1 MRKYISIFSIIIF
14 VFLFSILVSEPSF
27 NGNTPGC
34 SGGNCHNSNPGAL
47 SLTTDE
53 LKVTVSFPNVS
64 GEKVGGELVNSAGTV
79 VSVVNNTNSNPFTL
93 TAPEPGSY
101 TVNAGYKKPNREW
114 DTGSVEL
121 TLASVIQGNSDI
133 LPEKLELYNNH
144 PNPFNNETLIR
155 FSLPGQEF
163 ITLQIFNIKGQL
175 VRDLVNNNLPGGQ
188 HSVRWNGKDNDG
200 RIVASGTYLYQLK
213 SSDKKISKRLMLIK

>member
-1 MRKYISIFSIIIF
+1 MRKYVSIFSISIL
-14 VFLFSILVSEPSF
+14 VFLFSVLISEPSF

-34 SGGNCHNSNPGAL
+34 SGGGCHSSNPGAL

-64 GEKVGGELVNSAGTV
+64 GEKVGGELVSSTGTV
-79 VSVVNNTNSNPFTL
+79 VSVVNNTNSNPFIL

-101 TVNAGYKKPNREW
+101 TVNAGYKKPSREW
-114 DTGSVEL
+114 DTGSVDL
-121 TLASVIQGNSDI
+121 TLSNVSLVTSAAIPQ
-133 LPEKLELYNNH
+133 KLELYNNH

-155 FSLPGQEF
+155 FSLPKHQFVELH
-163 ITLQIFNIKGQL
+163 IYNINGQL
-175 VRDLVNNNLPGGQ
+175 VRDLVSNNLAGGQ
-188 HSVRWNGKDNDG
+188 HSVRWDGKNNEG

-213 SSDKKISKRLMLIK
+213 SSDKKISKRLMLLK

>member
-1 MRKYISIFSIIIF
+1 MRKYVTIFLVVIL
-14 VFLFSILVSEPSF
+14 VFLFSILISEPSF
-27 NGNTPGC
+27 NGDTAGC
-34 SGGNCHNSNPGAL
+34 SGGGCHSSNPGAL
-47 SLTTDE
+47 SVTTDE

-64 GEKVGGELVNSAGTV
+64 GEKVGGELVNSLGAV

-93 TAPEPGSY
+93 TAPAPGSY
-101 TVNAGYKKPNREW
+101 VVNAGYKKPNREW

-121 TLASVIQGNSDI
+121 TLASVNKVNSDI
-133 LPEKLELYNNH
+133 LPQELELYNNH

-163 ITLQIFNIKGQL
+163 ISLQVYNINGKL

-188 HSVRWNGKDNDG
+188 HSVRWNGQDNEG
-200 RIVASGTYLYQLK
+200 RVVASGTYLYQLK
-213 SSDKKISKRLMLIK
+213 SSDKKISKRLMLLK

>member
-1 MRKYISIFSIIIF
+1 MGKYVSIFTIF
-14 VFLFSILVSEPSF
+14 IMVFLFSILISEPSF
-27 NGNTPGC
+27 NQGAGC
-34 SGGNCHNSNPGAL
+34 SGGGCHSSNPGAL
-47 SLTTDE
+47 SVTTDE
-53 LKVTVSFPNVS
+53 LKVTVSFPSVS
-64 GEKVGGELVNSAGTV
+64 GEKVGGELVNSEGAI

-93 TAPEPGSY
+93 TATEPGSY

-114 DTGSVEL
+114 DTGLVEL

-133 LPEKLELYNNH
+133 LPQKLELYDNH

-163 ITLQIFNIKGQL
+163 VSLQIYNINGQL
-175 VRDLVNNNLPGGQ
+175 VRNLVNNSLPAGQ
-188 HSVRWNGKDNDG
+188 HSVRWDGKDNES

-213 SSDKKISKRLMLIK
+213 SSDKKLTKRLMLIK